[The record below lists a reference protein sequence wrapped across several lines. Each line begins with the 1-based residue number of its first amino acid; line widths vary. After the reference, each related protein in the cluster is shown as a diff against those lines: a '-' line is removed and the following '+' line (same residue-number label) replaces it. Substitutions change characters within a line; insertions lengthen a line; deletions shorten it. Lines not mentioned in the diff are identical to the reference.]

1 MRVAQAGG
9 GIQGGRVVGA
19 TDDIGL
25 HAVQERH
32 HFRDVHTTVLHKLG
46 LSQDA
51 LSYLHQGRNERL
63 TEVHG
68 EVIGS
73 IV

>member
-1 MRVAQAGG
+1 MWMAGG
-9 GIQGGRVVGA
+9 GVKGGQVVGA

-25 HAVQERH
+25 KAIKDPYHI
-32 HFRDVHTTVLHKLG
+32 RDVHTTILNQLG

-51 LSYLHQGRNERL
+51 LSYLHQGRKERL
-63 TEVHG
+63 TEIRG
-68 EVIGS
+68 DVIKQ

>member
-1 MRVAQAGG
+1 MAGG
-9 GIQGGRVVGA
+9 GVKGGQIVGA

-25 HAVQERH
+25 RATENPF
-32 HFRDVHTTVLHKLG
+32 HFRDIHTTVLHQLG

-51 LSYLHQGRNERL
+51 LSYMHLGRRERL
-63 TEVHG
+63 TEIHG
-68 EVIGS
+68 EVIKQ